1 MHILPHPVRV
11 LPLTL
16 IVAGLLLVVK
26 LVEVASVLGD
36 ISTGAMPI
44 AAAHAEATRLP
55 PAAPALPPSQ
65 PASPPQPAWAGPIE
79 GATHADAGPRKTRPV
94 AQVSGKDGPST
105 TPSPQEVAILEQ
117 LAGRRQALD
126 TREQELER
134 KSDLLRAA
142 ETRLDQK
149 LQQMKELE
157 SSLTRLIKVDD
168 EQQQAKLRSLVKIYE
183 NMKPKDAARIF
194 EELDMDTLLPV
205 AERMNERK
213 LAPVMAEMNPGKA
226 KEITQELGKRRQV
239 ASGARP
245 GGAS

>member
-1 MHILPHPVRV
+1 MDRLMRMLARSVRL

-26 LVEVASVLGD
+26 IVNVASAVGNF
-36 ISTGAMPI
+36 STAMPI
-44 AAAHAEATRLP
+44 AEARAEGTRLP
-55 PAAPALPPSQ
+55 PAAPALSPSQ
-65 PASPPQPAWAGPIE
+65 PASAGPTE
-79 GATHADAGPRKTRPV
+79 GATHADAGPGKTRAV
-94 AQVSGKDGPST
+94 AQVSGKDAPST
-105 TPSPQEVAILEQ
+105 IPSPQEVAILEQ

-126 TREQELER
+126 AREQELER

-149 LQQMKELE
+149 LQQMKDLE
-157 SSLTRLIKVDD
+157 GSLARLIKVDD

-194 EELDMDTLLPV
+194 EELDMETLLPV

-213 LAPVMAEMNPGKA
+213 LAPVMAEMNPAKA
-226 KEITQELGKRRQV
+226 KEITQELGKRRQIT
-239 ASGARP
+239 SGGRP
-245 GGAS
+245 GGAG

>member
-1 MHILPHPVRV
+1 MDRLMRMLAPSGRL

-26 LVEVASVLGD
+26 IVNVASAVGNF
-36 ISTGAMPI
+36 STAMPI
-44 AAAHAEATRLP
+44 AAAHAEGTRLP
-55 PAAPALPPSQ
+55 PATPALSPSQ
-65 PASPPQPAWAGPIE
+65 QASAGPTE
-79 GATHADAGPRKTRPV
+79 GATHANAGTGKTRPV
-94 AQVSGKDGPST
+94 TQVPGKDAPWT
-105 TPSPQEVAILEQ
+105 IPSPQEVAILEQ

-126 TREQELER
+126 AREQELER

-149 LQQMKELE
+149 LQQMKDLE

-194 EELDMDTLLPV
+194 EELDMETLLPV

-213 LAPVMAEMNPGKA
+213 LAPVMAEMNPAKA
-226 KEITQELGKRRQV
+226 KEITHELSKRRQV
-239 ASGARP
+239 TSGSRS
-245 GGAS
+245 GGAG